1 MHGSAAV
8 PIIVSVKSFSAY
20 QVIVGS
26 EEGLSEFSCGIL
38 VQKKKYIYMI
48 LIARVV
54 TRQNFSLFGF
64 WLWKKANNVCTPP
77 CCVADVR

>member
-26 EEGLSEFSCGIL
+26 EEGLSRFSCGIL
-38 VQKKKYIYMI
+38 AQKKEKYMI

-54 TRQNFSLFGF
+54 TRQNFSLFRF
-64 WLWKKANNVCTPP
+64 
-77 CCVADVR
+77 

>member
-1 MHGSAAV
+1 MHGYAVV

-38 VQKKKYIYMI
+38 AQKKKIYMI

-54 TRQNFSLFGF
+54 T
-64 WLWKKANNVCTPP
+64 
-77 CCVADVR
+77 

>member
-26 EEGLSEFSCGIL
+26 EEGLSVWNISTKE
-38 VQKKKYIYMI
+38 KNIYDFDCKGCNSTK
-48 LIARVV
+48 L
-54 TRQNFSLFGF
+54 
-64 WLWKKANNVCTPP
+64 
-77 CCVADVR
+77 

>member
-26 EEGLSEFSCGIL
+26 EEGLSVWNISTKE
-38 VQKKKYIYMI
+38 KKYMI

-54 TRQNFSLFGF
+54 TRQNFSLFRF
-64 WLWKKANNVCTPP
+64 
-77 CCVADVR
+77 